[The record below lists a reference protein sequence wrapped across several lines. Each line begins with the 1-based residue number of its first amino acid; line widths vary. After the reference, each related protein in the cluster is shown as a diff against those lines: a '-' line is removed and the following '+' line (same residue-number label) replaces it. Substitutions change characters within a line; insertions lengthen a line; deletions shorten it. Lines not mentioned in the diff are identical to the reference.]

1 MLKNEGDRL
10 TRVVVCSP
18 KTEYFKVDNFEAHNI
33 KEVADRELA
42 INQHTEMRTTLQ
54 EFGSKVIDI
63 DELQGHP
70 NSVFTRDMAV
80 VTPEGYIKMS
90 MGIATRKGEEELMA
104 TALDSLGE
112 PCAGEITEPGTV
124 EGGDV
129 ILSGSVALVG
139 HTQRTNEEGIRQLS
153 QILKRMNY
161 EVRVTDIPDSYLHL
175 DQTIGVLGPERL
187 IHCSAMFP
195 DELFKGFEAIPFS
208 CGEFNVN
215 FISLGANTILAP
227 SSNLGIIQKTKELG
241 LNVHTLDLS
250 EFWKGTG
257 GPNCLIMPLE
267 RK

>member
-1 MLKNEGDRL
+1 MLRNEGDRL

-42 INQHTEMRTTLQ
+42 IKQHAEMRSTL
-54 EFGSKVIDI
+54 EKFGSEVIDI
-63 DELQGHP
+63 EELQGHP
-70 NSVFTRDMAV
+70 NSVFPRDMAV
-80 VTPEGYIKMS
+80 VTPEGYIKLF
-90 MGIATRKGEEELMA
+90 MGIATREGEEELMA
-104 TALDSLGE
+104 SALDSLGE
-112 PCAGEITEPGTV
+112 PCAGKITAPGTV

-129 ILSGSVALVG
+129 ILCGSVAFIG
-139 HTQRTNEEGIRQLS
+139 HTQRTNVEGIRQLS
-153 QILKRMNY
+153 EILKRMNY
-161 EVRVTDIPDSYLHL
+161 DIRVTDIPGSYLHL

-195 DELFKGFEAIPFS
+195 DALFQGFESIPFS
-208 CGEFNVN
+208 CGEYNVN
-215 FISLGANTILAP
+215 FISLGENSILAP
-227 SSNLGIIQKTKELG
+227 AANLGVIQKTEELG
-241 LNVHTLDLS
+241 LNVYVVDLS

>member
-1 MLKNEGDRL
+1 
-10 TRVVVCSP
+10 VVVCSP
-18 KTEYFKVDNFEAHNI
+18 KTEYFKVDNFKAHNI
-33 KEVADRELA
+33 KEAADRELA
-42 INQHTEMRTTLQ
+42 IQQHSEMRAAL
-54 EFGSKVIDI
+54 ENFGCEVIDI

-70 NSVFTRDMAV
+70 NSVFPRDMAV
-80 VTPEGYIKMS
+80 VTPEGYIKLF
-90 MGIATRKGEEELMA
+90 MGITTREGEEELMA
-104 TALDSLGE
+104 SALDSVGE
-112 PCAGEITEPGTV
+112 PCAGEITAPGTA

-129 ILSGSVALVG
+129 ILCGSVAFVG
-139 HTQRTNEEGIRQLS
+139 HTQRTNKEGIRQLS
-153 QILKRMNY
+153 EILKRMNY

-195 DELFKGFEAIPFS
+195 DELFRGFEAIPFS

-215 FISLGANTILAP
+215 FISLGSNSILAP
-227 SSNLGIIQKTKELG
+227 ASNLGIIEKTEALG
-241 LNVHTLDLS
+241 LNVHVVDLS